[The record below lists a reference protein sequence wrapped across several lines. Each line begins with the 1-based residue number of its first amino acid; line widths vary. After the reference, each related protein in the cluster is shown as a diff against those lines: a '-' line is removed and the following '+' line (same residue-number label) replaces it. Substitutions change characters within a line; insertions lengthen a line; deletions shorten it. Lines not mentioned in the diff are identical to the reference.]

1 MKLANR
7 FTRLTLAL
15 SGLLAIQGPSRA
27 AEAPPLPPLPPEP
40 PPVRRTMTNRP
51 AAERPQFPPPLVITN
66 RTPLPPRSPL
76 ATNPVFRPAQR
87 SPLPAPQP
95 PPFLARPPERVVTP
109 PPAPADPSRLTG
121 LPPAPAY
128 NPAGT
133 VYPPAPLQPGSAPVP
148 NIRSA
153 VVTPPKQETALAW
166 DGLVKE
172 MNLKPG
178 ETSGRFSFSFTNTSP
193 EEVLIHFVRTSCG
206 CTTTKLP
213 TLPWHIPPGGS
224 GSFEVDMDVR
234 GKNGVV
240 TKTVT
245 VDTSAGYR
253 YLTVRASVPA
263 ATGNVMAAAER
274 SRNLQIALA
283 DRQAVLKGECAPC
296 HVTPG
301 LGKMGAELY
310 DAVCGVCHEAEHR
323 ASMVPNLRAL
333 SRPLSA
339 EEWRR
344 IIRSGKKDSL
354 MPAFAAAEDGFMTDA
369 QIESLVQYLT
379 GPFRTST
386 PPPARAATATALP
399 TE

>member
-7 FTRLTLAL
+7 FGCAALTLA
-15 SGLLAIQGPSRA
+15 GLLAVQVPPRA
-27 AEAPPLPPLPPEP
+27 AETPPLPPLPPEP
-40 PPVRRTMTNRP
+40 PPVQRSTNR
-51 AAERPQFPPPLVITN
+51 AATVRPQFPPPGVVTN
-66 RTPLPPRSPL
+66 RAQLPPRLSGTSNIIL
-76 ATNPVFRPAQR
+76 RPAQR
-87 SPLPAPQP
+87 SPVYSPAP

-109 PPAPADPSRLTG
+109 PPAPADPSRVPGLTPDPALNTGISPG
-121 LPPAPAY
+121 L
-128 NPAGT
+128 
-133 VYPPAPLQPGSAPVP
+133 PAPLQPDRSPVP
-148 NIRSA
+148 NIRPA
-153 VVTPPKQETALAW
+153 VVTPPRQETVLAW

-172 MNLKPG
+172 VNLKPG
-178 ETSGRFSFSFTNTSP
+178 ETSGRFTFAFTNTAP
-193 EEVLIHFVRTSCG
+193 EEVTIQHVRTSCG
-206 CTTTKLP
+206 CTAAKLP
-213 TLPWHIPPGGS
+213 PLPWKIPPGGT
-224 GSFEVDMDVR
+224 GAFEVDMDVR

-245 VDTSAGYR
+245 VETTAGYR

-283 DRQAVLKGECAPC
+283 DRQAVLKGECATC
-296 HVTPG
+296 HVNPG
-301 LGKMGAELY
+301 LGKTGAELY

-339 EEWRR
+339 DEWRR

-386 PPPARAATATALP
+386 PHPVRTGQPTALP